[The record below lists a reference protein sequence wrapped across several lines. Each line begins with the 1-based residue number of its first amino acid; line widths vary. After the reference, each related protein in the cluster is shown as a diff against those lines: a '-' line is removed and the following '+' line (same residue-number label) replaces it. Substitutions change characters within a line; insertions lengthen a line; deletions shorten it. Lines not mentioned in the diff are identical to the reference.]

1 MPRAVDKLIGDYE
14 LQWFVLFFERSD
26 RRNRKNALDSQLF
39 ESINVR
45 AEVEFA
51 WEKAVSASM
60 TRKKRDSLA
69 LERTENECVRR
80 RTKRSFLRDF
90 VNVGDAGHVIQPAPP
105 YDSDFCLRQDDP
117 SLEVAN
123 RDYTISATKLPFR
136 TSIEAVTSAKQ
147 SDGFTR
153 QLAAF
158 TIALV
163 GGLALAM
170 TPGGG
175 GRPHTPS
182 PESVSSMTHISNSNI
197 ACGIDAGE
205 IAKFQKIFSVTVAQL
220 FEDIVPKHTVRVPS
234 FWIDKYLVTN
244 SQFKRFVDG
253 HPDWQAGKVPAEL
266 DNGSYLNHWVR
277 GTFRA
282 DRENHPVV
290 NVNWYAATA
299 YCQAQGKRLPSEA
312 EWEYAARGGLEAP
325 LFPWGDEPASP
336 RLANYSDSKLH
347 ATSPVGSYPP
357 NGYGIYDMAGN
368 VWEFLADE
376 WGKYPLNSADTTA
389 NEFSSRPR
397 MPFREVRSRRVIRG
411 GSFEGHPINLWVEY
425 RDSHLPNGSQP
436 FVGFRCAK

>member
-1 MPRAVDKLIGDYE
+1 
-14 LQWFVLFFERSD
+14 
-26 RRNRKNALDSQLF
+26 
-39 ESINVR
+39 
-45 AEVEFA
+45 
-51 WEKAVSASM
+51 M
-60 TRKKRDSLA
+60 TRKKRNFLP
-69 LERTENECVRR
+69 LERTENEYVRR
-80 RTKRSFLRDF
+80 CTKRSFLWDF

-105 YDSDFCLRQDDP
+105 YDSDLCLRQDDP
-117 SLEVAN
+117 SIEVAN
-123 RDYTISATKLPFR
+123 RDYTILATKLPFR
-136 TSIEAVTSAKQ
+136 SSIEAVASTKQ
-147 SDGFTR
+147 SDGFIR

-170 TPGGG
+170 TPGGRG
-175 GRPHTPS
+175 CPHKAS
-182 PESVSSMTHISNSNI
+182 PESASSMTHISSSTI
-197 ACGIDAGE
+197 ACGVETGE

-220 FEDIVPKHTVRVPS
+220 FEEIVPKHKVRVAS

-244 SQFKRFVDG
+244 SQFKKFVDG

-266 DNGSYLNHWVR
+266 DNGRYLNHWAK

-282 DRENHPVV
+282 DQENHPVV

-299 YCQAQGKRLPSEA
+299 YCQAQSKRLPSEA

-336 RLANYSDSKLH
+336 RLANYSASKLH
-347 ATSPVGSYPP
+347 TTSLVGSYPP

-376 WGKYPLNSADTTA
+376 WGKYPLNPANTTP
-389 NEFSSRPR
+389 NEFSSRPG
-397 MPFREVRSRRVIRG
+397 MPFSEVRSRRVIRG
-411 GSFEGHPINLWVEY
+411 GSFDGDPINLWVEY
-425 RDSHLPNGSQP
+425 RDSHPANGSQA